1 MGIKLS
7 PYTDAL
13 LESIKI
19 AKDQKKHSD
28 STHISV
34 SQTVSFFALMY
45 EKVRNSI
52 EFREEHLV
60 CRAAIERILRRRL
73 AINPAGDGEGE
84 NVVRELLWARYMS
97 PENVTQKDVALVQH
111 IINSLIH
118 FRKQLEQSGHKISEL
133 ENQYLLDI
141 VTCEIEEGINIVRTQ
156 TMSAYL
162 YFFYQVMRQKI
173 DIEGLSSENRD
184 AYFYAACEAGFAK
197 NDSAYIRAHLFT
209 LHYESFSQLTQE
221 KITHLAEIWQETVRS
236 LETIIKNQ
244 YSEKLIR
251 SVKKNVPPFLIL
263 YDILEKN
270 ETELSE
276 ILADEEK
283 LSESVEKTCGE
294 KYIETSSKLRTTTI
308 RSVIYI
314 FLTKVIFVLLL
325 EFPLSKFLYGMVE
338 YGPLVINIISPLV
351 LMGLLVSFFRVPGA
365 KNTTKIYTR
374 IINII
379 NDDDSF
385 ETTPIKIS
393 PANKKIRRPLLV
405 FGFTIAYFV
414 FFGITFSMIYLLLSR
429 LGFSI
434 INKGVFFFFMT
445 VVGFFGYRIRQTTK
459 EYSLEDTD
467 GVLSPV
473 IYFLFLPVLS
483 VGKFLSREVAKL
495 NILMLVFDLLIE
507 APYKLIVEI
516 VEEWVKFV
524 RARRD
529 EI

>member
-184 AYFYAACEAGFAK
+184 AYFIRRAK
-197 NDSAYIRAHLFT
+197 PDLLKMTVHTSEHTFL
-209 LHYESFSQLTQE
+209 LS
-221 KITHLAEIWQETVRS
+221 ITNHFHNSHRKRLLIWLKFGKKPSDRLKQSLRIHIVTSS
-236 LETIIKNQ
+236 LEA
-244 YSEKLIR
+244 LR
-251 SVKKNVPPFLIL
+251 
-263 YDILEKN
+263 
-270 ETELSE
+270 
-276 ILADEEK
+276 
-283 LSESVEKTCGE
+283 KT
-294 KYIETSSKLRTTTI
+294 
-308 RSVIYI
+308 
-314 FLTKVIFVLLL
+314 
-325 EFPLSKFLYGMVE
+325 
-338 YGPLVINIISPLV
+338 
-351 LMGLLVSFFRVPGA
+351 
-365 KNTTKIYTR
+365 
-374 IINII
+374 
-379 NDDDSF
+379 
-385 ETTPIKIS
+385 
-393 PANKKIRRPLLV
+393 
-405 FGFTIAYFV
+405 
-414 FFGITFSMIYLLLSR
+414 
-429 LGFSI
+429 
-434 INKGVFFFFMT
+434 
-445 VVGFFGYRIRQTTK
+445 
-459 EYSLEDTD
+459 SLH
-467 GVLSPV
+467 
-473 IYFLFLPVLS
+473 F
-483 VGKFLSREVAKL
+483 
-495 NILMLVFDLLIE
+495 
-507 APYKLIVEI
+507 
-516 VEEWVKFV
+516 
-524 RARRD
+524 
-529 EI
+529 